1 MRVTSPNDQK
11 MAVKFT
17 GLVQRIKTALV
28 LLPFIIAPVMLGGL
42 WFLVLLAVVAVIM
55 AREWVGLLRSED
67 PGRDA
72 LWISVLVLNVLVFAY
87 AMSLSDATA
96 MIVVI
101 SIIGAALS
109 FKRGARYTPVFGG
122 VIYIAWPL
130 AAAIGF
136 RQDPMG
142 IWVIFYV
149 LVSVW
154 AVDIFA
160 MFSGKIIGGPKLAP
174 KLSPNKTWSG
184 MCGAVV
190 GALLAALIS
199 YGLINVV
206 HAGGA
211 AMNLTAMLI
220 LAVVLAIVAQSADLF
235 ESALKR
241 KYQIKDSGNIFPG
254 HGGILDRVDGLVGVL
269 IGLHLLTLWR
279 GGLVSEALWV
289 W

>member
-1 MRVTSPNDQK
+1 
-11 MAVKFT
+11 
-17 GLVQRIKTALV
+17 
-28 LLPFIIAPVMLGGL
+28 
-42 WFLVLLAVVAVIM
+42 
-55 AREWVGLLRSED
+55 
-67 PGRDA
+67 
-72 LWISVLVLNVLVFAY
+72 
-87 AMSLSDATA
+87 
-96 MIVVI
+96 
-101 SIIGAALS
+101 
-109 FKRGARYTPVFGG
+109 
-122 VIYIAWPL
+122 
-130 AAAIGF
+130 
-136 RQDPMG
+136 
-142 IWVIFYV
+142 
-149 LVSVW
+149 
-154 AVDIFA
+154 

-190 GALLAALIS
+190 GALVAALIS